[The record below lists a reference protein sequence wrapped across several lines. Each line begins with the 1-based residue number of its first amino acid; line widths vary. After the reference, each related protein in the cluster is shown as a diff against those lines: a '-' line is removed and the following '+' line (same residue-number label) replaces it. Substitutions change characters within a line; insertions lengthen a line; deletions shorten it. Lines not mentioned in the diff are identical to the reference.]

1 MAATGITTSNNL
13 TVKQW
18 KDQAFQEYLSLLV
31 LAKYMGGDE
40 NSMIQVS
47 EELVKAKGDKICFS
61 LISALSGAGV
71 QGDSALEGNEEE
83 LLSYDQSVTV
93 DLFRNAVRL
102 KGKMSAKRY
111 PWSIW
116 EKGKPA
122 LNNWKSQFDEDRA
135 FLKMGSIDGVL
146 YSAASETQKDT
157 WLANNRDR
165 VIFGAVTTNTDSGN
179 DHSASLLNVDST
191 TDVLNTAHL
200 SLCKRM
206 AKLARPR
213 IRPLKVPNGPS
224 SEVYVYFAHPYT
236 VRALKAD
243 SAWSNAQQN
252 GMTRGLD
259 NPLFTGA
266 IGMWDGIVVVETDKP
281 AVLSAVGNG
290 SINVAQNFM
299 CGAQAL
305 LWAMGGVDGDRLGFV
320 EEDFDYGNQKGVAIE
335 SMYEVE
341 KARFATGAAGVSKD
355 HGILTSYVACVA
367 D

>member
-1 MAATGITTSNNL
+1 MAATGIATGSGL

-18 KDQAFQEYLSLLV
+18 KDQAFAEYLSLLV
-31 LAKYMGGDE
+31 LAKYMGTDE
-40 NSMIQVS
+40 NAMIQVS
-47 EELVKAKGDKICFS
+47 EELTKAKGDKIAFS

-71 QGDSALEGNEEE
+71 QGDSTLEGNEEE
-83 LLSYDQSVTV
+83 LLAYDQSVSV

-102 KGKMSAKRY
+102 KGQMSEKRY

-116 EKGKPA
+116 EKAKPA

-135 FLKMGSIDGVL
+135 FLKLGAVDGVL
-146 YSAASETQKDT
+146 YSAATAGQKGT
-157 WLANNRDR
+157 WTVNNRDR
-165 VIFGAVTTNTDSGN
+165 VIFGAVTTNY
-179 DHSASLLNVDST
+179 SATHATALSNVDST
-191 TDVLNTAHL
+191 TDLLNTAHL

-206 AKLARPR
+206 AKMARPR

-224 SEVYVYFAHPYT
+224 TEVYVYFAHPYT

-252 GMTRGLD
+252 GMPRGLD

-266 IGMWDGIVVVETDKP
+266 IGMWDGIVVVETDKI
-281 AVLSAVGNG
+281 AVLAGVGNG
-290 SINVAQNFM
+290 TTDVAQNFM

-305 LWAMGGVDGDRLGFV
+305 LWAMGGVQGDRLGFA
-320 EEDFDYGNQKGVAIE
+320 EEMFDYGNQKGVAIE

-341 KARFATGAAGVSKD
+341 KARFAVGAAGVTKD
-355 HGILTSYVACVA
+355 HGVLTSYVSCVA

>member
-1 MAATGITTSNNL
+1 MAGTGISTSNNL

-18 KDQAFQEYLSLLV
+18 KDQAFSEYLSLLV
-31 LAKYMGGDE
+31 LAKYMGSDE
-40 NSMIQVS
+40 NAMIQVS
-47 EELVKAKGDKICFS
+47 EELMKSKGDKVVFS
-61 LISALSGAGV
+61 LISALAGAGV
-71 QGDSALEGNEEE
+71 QGDSTLEGNEEE

-93 DLFRNAVRL
+93 DMFRNAVKL
-102 KGKMSAKRY
+102 KGKMSEKRY

-116 EKGKPA
+116 EKAKPA

-135 FLKMGSIDGVL
+135 FIKMGAIDGVL
-146 YSAASETQKDT
+146 YSAASEGQKDT
-157 WLANNRDR
+157 WLANNSDR
-165 VIFGAVTTNTDSGN
+165 VIFGAITTNNSAN

-191 TDVLNTAHL
+191 TDVLNTSHL

-206 AKLARPR
+206 AKMARPR

-243 SAWSNAQQN
+243 TAWSNAQQN
-252 GMTRGLD
+252 GMPRGLD

-266 IGMWDGIVVVETDKP
+266 IGMWDGIVVVETDKV
-281 AVLSAVGNG
+281 AVLDNVGNG
-290 SINVAQNFM
+290 SIDVAQNFM
-299 CGAQAL
+299 CGAQAM
-305 LWAMGGVDGDRLGFV
+305 LWALGGVEGDRLGFQ
-320 EEDFDYGNQKGVAIE
+320 EENFDYKNQKGVAIE
-335 SMYEVE
+335 SIYEVE
-341 KARFATGAAGVSKD
+341 KARFATGAAGVTKD

>member
-1 MAATGITTSNNL
+1 MAATGISTSNNL
-13 TVKQW
+13 AVKQW

-31 LAKYMGGDE
+31 LAKYMGTDE
-40 NSMIQVS
+40 NAMIQVS
-47 EELVKAKGDKICFS
+47 ETLTKSKGDKEVFS
-61 LISALSGAGV
+61 LIAALGGSGV
-71 QGDSALEGNEEE
+71 QGDSTLEGNEEE
-83 LLSYDQSVTV
+83 LLSYDQSVTI

-102 KGKMSAKRY
+102 KGKMSEKRY
-111 PWSIW
+111 PWSVW
-116 EKGKPA
+116 EKAKPA

-135 FLKMGSIDGVL
+135 FLKYGAIDGVL
-146 YSAASETQKDT
+146 YAAASEPQKDA

-165 VIFGAVTTNTDSGN
+165 VIFGAVTTNNAAN
-179 DHSASLLNVDST
+179 DHSACLLNVDAT

-206 AKLARPR
+206 AKMARPR

-224 SEVYVYFAHPYT
+224 SEIYVYFAHPYT

-252 GMTRGLD
+252 GMPRGLD

-266 IGMWDGIVVVETDKP
+266 IGMWDGIVVVETDKV
-281 AVLSAVGNG
+281 AVLDDVGNG
-290 SINVAQNFM
+290 TTDVAQNFL
-299 CGAQAL
+299 CGAQSL
-305 LWAMGGVDGDRLGFV
+305 LWAMGGVEGDRLGFV
-320 EEDFDYGNQKGVAIE
+320 EKKFDYDNQPGVAIE

-355 HGILTSYVACVA
+355 HGVLTSYVSCVA

>member
-1 MAATGITTSNNL
+1 MAATDYPVNHAL
-13 TVKQW
+13 AVKLWSEKLFREALYQTEAA
-18 KDQAFQEYLSLLV
+18 KFMSSGQDSIFQMLNDTGKG
-31 LAKYMGGDE
+31 A
-40 NSMIQVS
+40 
-47 EELVKAKGDKICFS
+47 GDKITYG
-61 LISALSGAGV
+61 LRMQLSGDGV
-71 QGDSALEGNEEE
+71 TGDSTLEGNEEE
-83 LLSYDQSVTV
+83 LLSYDQSVTI

-102 KGKMSAKRY
+102 KGKMSEKRY
-111 PWSIW
+111 PWSVW
-116 EKGKPA
+116 EKAKPA

-135 FLKMGSIDGVL
+135 FLKYGAIDGVL
-146 YSAASETQKDT
+146 YAAASEPQKDA

-165 VIFGAVTTNTDSGN
+165 VIFGAVTTNNAAN
-179 DHSASLLNVDST
+179 DHSACLLNVDAT

-206 AKLARPR
+206 AKMARPR

-224 SEVYVYFAHPYT
+224 SEIYVYFAHPYT

-252 GMTRGLD
+252 GMPRGLD

-266 IGMWDGIVVVETDKP
+266 IGMWDGIVVVETDKV
-281 AVLSAVGNG
+281 AVLDDVGNG
-290 SINVAQNFM
+290 TTDVAQNFL
-299 CGAQAL
+299 CGAQSL
-305 LWAMGGVDGDRLGFV
+305 LWAMGGVEGDRLGFV
-320 EEDFDYGNQKGVAIE
+320 EKKFDYDNQPGVAIE

-355 HGILTSYVACVA
+355 HGVLTSYVSCVA